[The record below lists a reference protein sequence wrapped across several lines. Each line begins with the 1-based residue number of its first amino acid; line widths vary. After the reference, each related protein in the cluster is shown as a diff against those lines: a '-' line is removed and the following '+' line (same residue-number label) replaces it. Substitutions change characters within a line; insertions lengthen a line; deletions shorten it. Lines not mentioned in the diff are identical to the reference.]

1 MRLSEFF
8 LDFKKIFT
16 IFLIDKFMRIGI
28 DAHFVTRL
36 PRRGIGTYS
45 LNLILEMVAT
55 HPDIEFYL
63 YIRHS
68 DFESVIPVRPN
79 VFVRQL
85 NAPLDPL
92 WEQVALPLAA
102 RRDRVD
108 ILHSLGNTG
117 PLFLPKKIRQVLS
130 LMDVMF
136 LQSGEFV
143 PKPVTMYQSIGR
155 WYRALVTPRCSR
167 NSAAVITISDFSK
180 SDIINFIPGLDPGR
194 LTVTHLACDPVFTN
208 LGVVAVSNDN
218 TTLRPRSKDSF
229 ILCLGADDPRKNT
242 LRLVQAY
249 LKLVR
254 ENCVAENLIVA
265 GYKNWEDSLA
275 YKEVFKADATDRVK
289 FLSFVP
295 MPKLVSLYRS
305 ATLFAYPSLYEGFGI
320 PILEAF
326 NTGCPVVASGT
337 TSIPEVG
344 GDAALY
350 IDPESVEELAAAML
364 RLISDLDL
372 RESMSILGRARAA
385 QFGWDRVANQT
396 IDIYRRCL
404 AGN

>member
-1 MRLSEFF
+1 VRV
-8 LDFKKIFT
+8 
-16 IFLIDKFMRIGI
+16 GI

-45 LNLILEMVAT
+45 LNLIREMVAMC
-55 HPDIEFYL
+55 PDIEFYF
-63 YIRHS
+63 YIRHP
-68 DFESVIPVRPN
+68 DLEAVLPIAPN
-79 VFVRQL
+79 VCVRQL
-85 NAPLDPL
+85 AAPLDPL

-117 PLFLPKKIRQVLS
+117 PLFLPSHICQVLS

-143 PKPVTMYQSIGR
+143 PKPVTMYQRIGR
-155 WYRALVTPRCSR
+155 WYRAIVSPRCSR

-180 SDIINFIPGLDPGR
+180 RDINQFIPGLDPSR
-194 LTVTHLACDPVFTN
+194 LTVTHLACDPSFTDM
-208 LGVVAVSNDN
+208 GAAVVTNDK
-218 TTLRPRSKDSF
+218 TTLGSRPKEPF

-242 LRLVQAY
+242 LRMVQAY

-254 ENCVAENLIVA
+254 ENGVAENLVIA
-265 GYKNWEDSLA
+265 GYKNWENSLA
-275 YKEVFKADATDRVK
+275 YKEVFKAGATDKVK

-295 MPKLVSLYRS
+295 MPELVSLYCH

-337 TSIPEVG
+337 TSLPEVG

-364 RLISDLDL
+364 RLISDPDL
-372 RESMSILGRARAA
+372 RELMSGLGRARAA

-396 IDIYRRCL
+396 IDVYRRCL

>member
-1 MRLSEFF
+1 M
-8 LDFKKIFT
+8 KV
-16 IFLIDKFMRIGI
+16 GI

-45 LNLILEMVAT
+45 LNLIREMVAA
-55 HPDIEFYL
+55 HPDIEYYF
-63 YIRHS
+63 YIRHP
-68 DFESVIPVRPN
+68 DLEGVLPRAPN
-79 VFVRQL
+79 VRIRKLV
-85 NAPLDPL
+85 APIDPL

-102 RRDRVD
+102 SRDRVD

-117 PLFLPKKIRQVLS
+117 PLIVPRHIRHVLS

-143 PKPVTMYQSIGR
+143 PKPVTVYQRIGR
-155 WYRALVTPRCSR
+155 WYRALVSPRCSR
-167 NSAAVITISDFSK
+167 NAAAVITISEFSK
-180 SDIINFIPGLDPGR
+180 CDINQFIPGLDPGR
-194 LTVTHLACDPVFTN
+194 LTVTHLACDPSFTD
-208 LGVVAVSNDN
+208 LGSAA
-218 TTLRPRSKDSF
+218 TARSQSPQSSGAEAPF

-242 LRLVQAY
+242 LRMVLAY

-254 ENCVAENLIVA
+254 ENCVAETLVIA
-265 GYKNWEDSLA
+265 GYKNWESSLA
-275 YKEVFKADATDRVK
+275 YKEVLQAGAAAKVK
-289 FLSFVP
+289 FLPFVP
-295 MPKLVSLYRS
+295 MHELVSLYRR

-364 RLISDLDL
+364 RVINDPSL
-372 RESMSILGRARAA
+372 RELMSRQGRSRAS

-396 IDIYRRCL
+396 IDVYRRCL

>member
-1 MRLSEFF
+1 
-8 LDFKKIFT
+8 
-16 IFLIDKFMRIGI
+16 MRIGI

-45 LNLILEMVAT
+45 LNLIREMVAT
-55 HPDIEFYL
+55 RPDIEFYL
-63 YIRHS
+63 YIRHP
-68 DFESVIPVRPN
+68 DLESVMPIAPN
-79 VFVRQL
+79 VCVRQL
-85 NAPLDPL
+85 AAPLDPL

-117 PLFLPKKIRQVLS
+117 PLFLPSHICQVLS

-143 PKPVTMYQSIGR
+143 PKPVTMYQRIGR
-155 WYRALVTPRCSR
+155 WYRAIVSPRCSR

-180 SDIINFIPGLDPGR
+180 RDINQFIPGLDPSR
-194 LTVTHLACDPVFTN
+194 LTVTHLACDPSFSD
-208 LGVVAVSNDN
+208 LGAAAVMNDQVALGS
-218 TTLRPRSKDSF
+218 TPMEPF

-242 LRLVQAY
+242 LRMVQAY

-254 ENCVAENLIVA
+254 ENDVAEKLVIA
-265 GYKNWEDSLA
+265 GYKNWENSLT
-275 YKEVFKADATDRVK
+275 YKEVLQAGATDRVK

-295 MPKLVSLYRS
+295 MPELVNLYRH

-350 IDPESVEELAAAML
+350 IDPESVEELAEAML
-364 RLISDLDL
+364 RVISDPAL
-372 RESMSILGRARAA
+372 RESMISLGRARAS
-385 QFGWDRVANQT
+385 QFGWDRVAKQT
-396 IDIYRRCL
+396 VDIYRRCL
-404 AGN
+404 AGS

>member
-1 MRLSEFF
+1 M
-8 LDFKKIFT
+8 K
-16 IFLIDKFMRIGI
+16 IGI

-45 LNLILEMVAT
+45 LNLIREMVAAR
-55 HPDIEFYL
+55 PDIEYYL
-63 YIRHS
+63 YIRHP
-68 DFESVIPVRPN
+68 DLEAILPRAPN
-79 VFVRQL
+79 VRVRQL
-85 NAPLDPL
+85 AAPLDPL
-92 WEQVALPLAA
+92 WEQVALPCAA

-117 PLFLPKKIRQVLS
+117 PLFVPSHIRHVLS

-143 PKPVTMYQSIGR
+143 PKPVTVYQRIGR
-155 WYRALVTPRCSR
+155 WYRALVSPRCSR
-167 NSAAVITISDFSK
+167 NAAAVITISEFSK
-180 SDIINFIPGLDPGR
+180 RDINQFIPGLDTGR
-194 LTVTHLACDPVFTN
+194 LTVTHLACDPSFTDVG
-208 LGVVAVSNDN
+208 LAA
-218 TTLRPRSKDSF
+218 TARSQSPQSSGMETPF

-242 LRLVQAY
+242 LRMVLAY

-254 ENCVAENLIVA
+254 ENCVAETLVIA
-265 GYKNWEDSLA
+265 GYKNWESSLA
-275 YKEVFKADATDRVK
+275 YKEVLQAGATDKVK
-289 FLSFVP
+289 FLPFVP
-295 MPKLVSLYRS
+295 MPELVSLYRR

-364 RLISDLDL
+364 RLISDPAL
-372 RESMSILGRARAA
+372 RELMSGLGRARAS

-396 IDIYRRCL
+396 IDVYRRCL